1 MNALMEDVAQ
11 LFRKTGQ
18 QGVGVT
24 WIFTE
29 SHIKHE
35 EFLEIVNSILM
46 SGEVNNLFP
55 KDELN
60 LMVADLRS
68 DMAKQRPDLVDNT
81 DNLIQYFT
89 ERVRQNLHLVLCMS
103 PMNPKFSIRAR
114 RFPGMINGT
123 MIDYFLTW
131 PQSALEGVAKGIID
145 NYEDLG
151 GAGDKLR
158 PLLAAHMGQTH
169 TTVMQTCVAYK
180 EKMRRYA
187 HQTPKT
193 FLSYMNLYQDLYSA
207 KKRQVSDKESRVM
220 LGLAKLKQGKRR
232 GKNEN

>member
-11 LFRKTGQ
+11 LFRLTGQ

-35 EFLEIVNSILM
+35 DFLEIVNSILM

-131 PQSALEGVAKGIID
+131 PQSALEGVANGIID
-145 NYEDLG
+145 GYEDLG
-151 GAGDKLR
+151 AD
-158 PLLAAHMGQTH
+158 
-169 TTVMQTCVAYK
+169 TV
-180 EKMRRYA
+180 
-187 HQTPKT
+187 
-193 FLSYMNLYQDLYSA
+193 S
-207 KKRQVSDKESRVM
+207 VS
-220 LGLAKLKQGKRR
+220 
-232 GKNEN
+232 

>member
-1 MNALMEDVAQ
+1 VTKLIWSSSTDFGSCFWKIFYLYFFFLRLCLRHLLFAATSRFEIQINKMYNMNALMEDVAQ
-11 LFRKTGQ
+11 LFRLTGQ

-35 EFLEIVNSILM
+35 DFLEIVNSILM

-131 PQSALEGVAKGIID
+131 PQSALEGVANGIID
-145 NYEDLG
+145 GYEDLG
-151 GAGDKLR
+151 AD
-158 PLLAAHMGQTH
+158 
-169 TTVMQTCVAYK
+169 TV
-180 EKMRRYA
+180 
-187 HQTPKT
+187 
-193 FLSYMNLYQDLYSA
+193 S
-207 KKRQVSDKESRVM
+207 VS
-220 LGLAKLKQGKRR
+220 
-232 GKNEN
+232 